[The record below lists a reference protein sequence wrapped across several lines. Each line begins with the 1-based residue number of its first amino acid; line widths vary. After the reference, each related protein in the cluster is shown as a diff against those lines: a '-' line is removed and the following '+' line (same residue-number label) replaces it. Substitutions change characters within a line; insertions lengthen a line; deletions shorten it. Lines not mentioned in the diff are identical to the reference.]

1 MIHHKI
7 VELQVQDHQL
17 AHQQLYRQM
26 FPAPQP
32 RLLQVAILK
41 LTQLTTQVSKRLD
54 RVTLLFLIT
63 LLVIAGLRDQVGV
76 TQDTDKY

>member
-1 MIHHKI
+1 MIPLLKVEHQPHLHH
-7 VELQVQDHQL
+7 
-17 AHQQLYRQM
+17 RQM

-32 RLLQVAILK
+32 RLLQVALLQ

-63 LLVIAGLRDQVGV
+63 LLVIAGLREQVGD
-76 TQDTDKY
+76 TQVTDKY

>member
-1 MIHHKI
+1 MIPLLK
-7 VELQVQDHQL
+7 VE
-17 AHQQLYRQM
+17 HQQPHKQM

-32 RLLQVAILK
+32 RLLQVALLQ
-41 LTQLTTQVSKRLD
+41 LTQLTIQINKRLS

>member
-1 MIHHKI
+1 MIPLLK
-7 VELQVQDHQL
+7 VEHQPHLQH
-17 AHQQLYRQM
+17 RQM

-32 RLLQVAILK
+32 RLLQVALLQ
-41 LTQLTTQVSKRLD
+41 LTQLTIQINKRLS

>member
-1 MIHHKI
+1 
-7 VELQVQDHQL
+7 
-17 AHQQLYRQM
+17 M

-32 RLLQVAILK
+32 KLLQVALLK
-41 LTQLTTQVSKRLD
+41 LTQLATQINKRLD